1 MQKIFTKLNEA
12 LASAKALLHA
22 SRHVA
27 ESDSVALQQHRMCAV
42 LESSV
47 KERGKV
53 YFADSYCSWQ
63 KGAIENANKFIRKYI
78 PKKANFDDFSD
89 RRIME
94 ILEDYSYHCT
104 WYSFIPH
111 ESFTGHGENLIIYTG
126 NSGLVIDTASGRVF
140 VDRGTAEHTY
150 RMNYLGQNDSA
161 KLTAQIKKVLKI

>member
-27 ESDSVALQQHRMCAV
+27 ESDSVALQQRCMCAA

-63 KGAIENANKFIRKYI
+63 KGAIENANKIIRKYI

-94 ILEDYSYHCT
+94 IQKKLNRR
-104 WYSFIPH
+104 PK
-111 ESFTGHGENLIIYTG
+111 GK
-126 NSGLVIDTASGRVF
+126 IDFDTPK
-140 VDRGTAEHTY
+140 DRFFKFF
-150 RMNYLGQNDSA
+150 R
-161 KLTAQIKKVLKI
+161 

>member
-27 ESDSVALQQHRMCAV
+27 ESYSVALQQHRICAV

-63 KGAIENANKFIRKYI
+63 KGAIENANKLIRKYI

-89 RRIME
+89 SRIME
-94 ILEDYSYHCT
+94 IQKKLNRRPRE
-104 WYSFIPH
+104 
-111 ESFTGHGENLIIYTG
+111 
-126 NSGLVIDTASGRVF
+126 
-140 VDRGTAEHTY
+140 
-150 RMNYLGQNDSA
+150 
-161 KLTAQIKKVLKI
+161 KLTLTR